1 MTTWKEPF
9 PMPWEPPESHGVDWH
24 KSHFDLVEDYDGEIP
39 LHVMEYLNLR
49 KTNKTVAAIER
60 ELGSWSSLEG
70 LDVGCGTGTHALT
83 IQALLPNAHVHGLD
97 ASSRQLDR
105 AQEKGFPNR
114 LIHAPMWETNLET
127 DSLDFVVAVNSIH
140 HLPTRNHQEQ
150 TMVEFHRILRPGGI
164 VIIHEINVTNPV
176 MAAYV
181 RYVFPRTR
189 NIDDGSELFL
199 KRPPGS
205 SANLRLVGEDR
216 FTFVPDFTPRWL
228 MGIAERIDIRLS
240 SSRLRVLGAHVM
252 WVLKKS

>member
-1 MTTWKEPF
+1 
-9 PMPWEPPESHGVDWH
+9 MPPEELPESHGVDWH

-39 LHVMEYLNLR
+39 LHVMDYLNDR
-49 KTNKTVAAIER
+49 KTNKTVAAIKQ
-60 ELGSWSSLEG
+60 ELGLQTALEG
-70 LDVGCGTGTHALT
+70 LDVGCGTGNHALT
-83 IQALLPNAHVHGLD
+83 IQSLLPNAQIHGLD
-97 ASSRQLDR
+97 TSKRQLDR
-105 AQEKGFPNR
+105 AREKGFPNR
-114 LIHAPMWETNLET
+114 LLHAPMWETNLEN

-150 TMVEFHRILRPGGI
+150 TMVEFMRILRPGGI

-199 KRPPGS
+199 KKPPLS
-205 SANLRLVGEDR
+205 SADWRLVSEDQ

-228 MGIAERIDIRLS
+228 MGVAKRMDLRLS
-240 SSRLRVLGAHVM
+240 NSRLRTLGAHIM
-252 WVLKKS
+252 WVLRKP